1 MTDFLRGT
9 GFIFLNKDD
18 RAAAVR
24 LLPRWDEI
32 DDWRSSLPRTRQ
44 QALNNPREVWAA
56 YVEHRRELGD
66 HEAKPHP
73 TTRKRRQYSTPLEQY
88 EALLGLVAMSEERAE
103 REKHQCE
110 YFEALAQEVAKRAK
124 MDDDTMAEIRAKVRA
139 AHEGETES
147 SEE

>member
-1 MTDFLRGT
+1 MRLR
-9 GFIFLNKDD
+9 I
-18 RAAAVR
+18 AAALVVGCTAITVPGGGELNGSNSSVGSDTGCVR
-24 LLPRWDEI
+24 LCRTSQAPG
-32 DDWRSSLPRTRQ
+32 DWGLFCEVSDRYLRPAHGLTVTVFWPPPCPSGTPIACRMRRSS
-44 QALNNPREVWAA
+44 
-56 YVEHRRELGD
+56 RRCSG
-66 HEAKPHP
+66 
-73 TTRKRRQYSTPLEQY
+73 RGS
-88 EALLGLVAMSEERAE
+88 